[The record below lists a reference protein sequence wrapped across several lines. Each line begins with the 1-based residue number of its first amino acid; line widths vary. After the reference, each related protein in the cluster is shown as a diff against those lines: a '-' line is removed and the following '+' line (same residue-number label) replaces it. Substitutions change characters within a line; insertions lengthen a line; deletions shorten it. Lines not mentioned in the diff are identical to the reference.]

1 MPLFRRSFVLAVL
14 AFLFVGI
21 LHAQEKHTLRL
32 NLEPGQEF
40 QQRMAMTQT
49 IDQVM
54 NGITITMNQDMTLD
68 YAYKVTDRDADDVA
82 TVECTY
88 QRIASKVSTQGM
100 AVSYDSANTD
110 TPVSA
115 EFRPM
120 AAMVGKSFT
129 MRISPLGTVESTEGL
144 SEILDA
150 VVAEMSM
157 EGPAR
162 EQVIANM
169 KNQFGEEAMKD
180 LIEQAMAI
188 YPSEPVAVGDTWKK
202 TLDIRQVVPMQL
214 DNTWVLK
221 EVNNDT
227 ATLEVTSLIAPPGD
241 DTKVD
246 MMGMELDV
254 RLEGAQSGTS
264 TIDRKTGWVVSST
277 VNQNVDGEM
286 VFPAEAGAPTGMT
299 IPIGIRSTV
308 ELGPVE

>member
-1 MPLFRRSFVLAVL
+1 MRSYSRSLLFAVL
-14 AFLFVGI
+14 ICVSMGVV
-21 LHAQEKHTLRL
+21 HAQEKYTLRL
-32 NLEPGQEF
+32 NLEPGQQF
-40 QQRMAMTQT
+40 NQRMAMSQT
-49 IDQVM
+49 IDQMM
-54 NGITITMNQDMTLD
+54 NGITITMNQDLTLD
-68 YAYKVTDRDADDVA
+68 YAYTITDRDAQGVA
-82 TVECTY
+82 AIECTY

-129 MRISPLGTVESTEGL
+129 MRITPLGAVESIDGL

-150 VVAEMSM
+150 VVAEMSP

-162 EQVIANM
+162 EQMLANL
-169 KNQFGEEAMKD
+169 KKQFGEDTMKG

-188 YPSEPVAVGDTWKK
+188 YPADPVAVGDTWKK
-202 TLDIRQVVPMQL
+202 TVDVRQMVPMRL

-221 EVNNDT
+221 EVTDDT
-227 ATLEVTSLIAPPGD
+227 ATLEVTSLIGPVGD

-254 RLEGAQSGTS
+254 RLEGAQSGTT
-264 TIDRKTGWVVSST
+264 TIDRTSGWVVSST

-286 VFPAEAGAPTGMT
+286 TFPAEAGVPQNMT
-299 IPIGIRSTV
+299 IPLGIRSSVT
-308 ELGPVE
+308 LGPVE